1 MSSINVRP
9 EDKARFSDLQPSDKT
24 QKEFFAE
31 MLRTYENAD
40 ETVSVDTDA
49 IVERV
54 SMATA
59 AEIENAAYRG
69 VTDAI
74 QSAQK

>member
-9 EDKARFSDLQPSDKT
+9 EDKARFADLKPEDKT

-31 MLRTYENAD
+31 VMRTYENAD
-40 ETVSVDTDA
+40 ETVSIDTES
-49 IVERV
+49 IIERV
-54 SMATA
+54 SMSVA
-59 AEIENAAYRG
+59 AEVETAAYRG

-74 QSAQK
+74 ESAQE

>member
-9 EDKARFSDLQPSDKT
+9 EDKARFAELQPEDKT

-40 ETVSVDTDA
+40 ETLTVDTDA
-49 IVERV
+49 VIDRV
-54 SMATA
+54 SIAVA
-59 AEIENAAYRG
+59 AEIETAAFRG

-74 QSAQK
+74 ESAQE

>member
-9 EDKARFSDLQPSDKT
+9 EDKARFAELQADEQT

-31 MLRTYENAD
+31 VMRTYEHAD
-40 ETVSVDTDA
+40 ETVTVDTDA

-59 AEIENAAYRG
+59 AEIETAAFRG

-74 QSAQK
+74 ESAQE

>member
-9 EDKARFSDLQPSDKT
+9 EDKARFADLKPDEKT

-31 MLRTYENAD
+31 VMRTYEHAD
-40 ETVSVDTDA
+40 ETVTVDTDA
-49 IVERV
+49 SVERV

-59 AEIENAAYRG
+59 AEIETAAFRG

-74 QSAQK
+74 EAAQE

>member
-9 EDKARFSDLQPSDKT
+9 EDKARFNDLKGSEQT

-31 MLRTYENAD
+31 LMRTYEHAD
-40 ETVSVDTDA
+40 ETVTVDTDA

-59 AEIENAAYRG
+59 AEIETAAFRG

-74 QSAQK
+74 EAAQE